1 MRKPIHLPALAGAAL
16 LAFAG
21 GLLLGRRRRAQRA
34 PAAVAVSRAQAAPAR
49 PVSHIAEDDEDEA
62 FIDCPS
68 CRRQIPAAAD
78 VCPRCGARVPVGPA
92 MGDR

>member
-1 MRKPIHLPALAGAAL
+1 LPVGIGAAAL

-21 GLLLGRRRRAQRA
+21 GMLLGRRRRAQRV
-34 PAAVAVSRAQAAPAR
+34 PVVSKVQTVPAR
-49 PVSHIAEDDEDEA
+49 RMTEVDEDEA
-62 FIDCPS
+62 FIDCPA
-68 CRRQIPAAAD
+68 CRRQIPATAD